1 MMHLSLRSMKLFSYK
16 VSVTMSLYIAE
27 VLSPVFD
34 NVPLNYV
41 NNIKRGTPT
50 VEKSGEQKE

>member
-1 MMHLSLRSMKLFSYK
+1 MKLFSYK

-34 NVPLNYV
+34 NIPLNYV